1 MGESIG
7 AARDEKKLWE
17 ITKKYSSDTFEN
29 NATSVGYA
37 INVYQESINKVF
49 QEYLVNFAY
58 LTHLLEL
65 YGFSLATPEEA
76 RKLGL
81 PNATGLFGEL
91 FVFMER
97 QVSEKQIRVADIGSA
112 LDMTPEEKRVSF
124 FNRYFVF
131 KKHKNV
137 EADKILQVMLSD
149 TSAGIGHT
157 QSVSKRRRKT
167 RRKPKKI
174 SKRINIETIVTN

>member
-1 MGESIG
+1 
-7 AARDEKKLWE
+7 
-17 ITKKYSSDTFEN
+17 
-29 NATSVGYA
+29 
-37 INVYQESINKVF
+37 
-49 QEYLVNFAY
+49 
-58 LTHLLEL
+58 
-65 YGFSLATPEEA
+65 
-76 RKLGL
+76 
-81 PNATGLFGEL
+81 
-91 FVFMER
+91 MER